1 MMSRLTVSHFGRVV
15 FAVVVC
21 FLFLSPLRAHA
32 DDYEQYQ
39 QAKNALETLAS
50 GIRMGEGAV
59 GQVLM
64 EAMQSNHGDMKKWN
78 DLDAKMA
85 ELGQTI
91 DSNLPEISRNA
102 AVVLALTPDEYL
114 PSVSLGQPFAG
125 NLKMAADK
133 KKELLDLAKSENDKL
148 DKTNKLL
155 AQMDRNILNAAK
167 HVVTDTIEDAVLP
180 SQEELGGEAAIVVLS
195 LYFGPPGWVVG
206 TVVAGSFAFND
217 LIALYYNSQAAADQ
231 ARVLSQMKQSLLDRK
246 SKLEKN
252 ISTLTD
258 GAREMYQ
265 IEQILAKHEK
275 KVNEYKAKITAA
287 MDSLNE
293 QYKSAFEAKKKKLD
307 EEAQKLAAQPKPE
320 IKMGGWYYGMENI
333 PPITSGEYAGEVD
346 SMISQMRSYVQAVE
360 DGGDPDN
367 YQIMVT
373 DWHNRLNDRYRK
385 AREEYD
391 QKYKLYSQA
400 SETCWKAISAASDEY
415 NRAWDAIW
423 NGCRPWNDNCRNALQ
438 AAGNRYNA
446 AVNAAYAGLRPF
458 GQAMVSPYRE
468 MVKLQHI
475 HSPVASVAY
484 PFGERI
490 NNATRAHTRDFW
502 NEYRLW
508 ETKFGEANTNAYNAV
523 SDVPYWIDQWKE
535 RSNKLDEEIQRSLYW
550 GGNIADIRTGLLA
563 TANQLKDLH
572 KTVQEAAKKYAEAN
586 SERMRVANLAQAEL
600 TGILNKY
607 GKLVN
612 YYWSSYFYMNW
623 LGERMEFT
631 PHAPEQEKNIKAFE
645 DMIKKTFTLYEP
657 ENLKNAQKLD
667 ILGIAAIYE
676 NKANELTFYTDWVD
690 TYRHRASAA
699 AGALNRISIEKTRQ
713 GFYAARGGNAQEV
726 LAREFAKPP
735 WSTLGQD
742 AEKYVAKGDF
752 AALPWGKHQSWE
764 SLGLWQKLYAGQ
776 TVLLDKLNKDAKNYL
791 QAKSK
796 GWFMPVPAKTMDPLI
811 ENWKKLREVCDRFD
825 KLAKPEHDKL
835 AGGQE
840 QAQKEAQ
847 TVFETWG
854 KMPKYSQDMVAGE
867 YRRFYNAYYWLHS
880 YIGRKIDA
888 TRTTLQPPNN
898 SVAVNLDNLILG
910 YAPAYEKWKKQ
921 QEEAER
927 RMEEQRRQW
936 EAAEKARLEKEKKQA
951 EEEAQRAARAIE
963 EEKKRAVENL
973 SLVKDFYARFKEA
986 YEERNDSRVISM
998 ISDQWQAGDGT
1009 TLSDLQMTLRRT
1021 FKTFDEIRYNIQSL
1035 SITPG
1040 QDGRY
1045 SISYDVT
1052 ITSRI
1057 YKRNLKHEEK
1067 SSIYEEV
1074 TIDKSGKAKISKTLG
1089 GRFWYVQ

>member
-1 MMSRLTVSHFGRVV
+1 MSRLTVSHFGRVV
-15 FAVVVC
+15 LAVVVC
-21 FLFLSPLRAHA
+21 CLFLGPLRAHA

-39 QAKNALETLAS
+39 QAKNAVETLAS

-78 DLDAKMA
+78 DLDAKMT
-85 ELGQTI
+85 ELGGTI

-102 AVVLALTPDEYL
+102 AVILALNPDEYL

-231 ARVLSQMKQSLLDRK
+231 TRVLSQMKQSLQDRK
-246 SKLEKN
+246 AKLEKN
-252 ISTLTD
+252 ISTLTE

-400 SETCWKAISAASDEY
+400 SEVCGKATNAASDEY
-415 NRAWDAIW
+415 NRAWNAIW
-423 NGCRPWNDNCRNALQ
+423 NGCRPWNDSCRNALQ

-458 GQAMVSPYRE
+458 GQALVSPYRE

-523 SDVPYWIDQWKE
+523 SDVPYWIDQWKD
-535 RSNKLDEEIQRSLYW
+535 RANKLDEEIQRSLYW

-563 TANQLKDLH
+563 TASQLKDLH
-572 KTVQEAAKKYAEAN
+572 KTVQEATKKYAEAN
-586 SERMRVANLAQAEL
+586 SERMRVANLAQTEL

-612 YYWSSYFYMNW
+612 YYWSSYFSMNW
-623 LGERMEFT
+623 LGSPMEFT

-667 ILGIAAIYE
+667 ILWIAAVYE
-676 NKANELTFYTDWVD
+676 SKANELTFYTDWVD
-690 TYRHRASAA
+690 TYRHRASTA
-699 AGALNRISIEKTRQ
+699 AGALNRISMEKTAH
-713 GFYAARGGNAQEV
+713 GFYGARGGTAQEV
-726 LAREFAKPP
+726 LKKEFTQPP
-735 WSTLGQD
+735 WSTISRD
-742 AEKYVAKGDF
+742 ADKYVSKGDF
-752 AALPWGKHQSWE
+752 SALPWATYQPWD
-764 SLGLWQKLYAGQ
+764 SLGVWQKLYAGQ
-776 TVLLDKLNKDAKNYL
+776 NILMAKLDKEARYYI
-791 QAKSK
+791 QIRSQ
-796 GWFMPVPAKTMDPLI
+796 GGFQPVPAGLMKALEDD
-811 ENWKKLREVCDRFD
+811 WKKLREVCERYDV
-825 KLAKPEHDKL
+825 LAKAERDKIG
-835 AGGQE
+835 ADGQE
-840 QAQKEAQ
+840 KVQKAGQ
-847 TVFETWG
+847 IVFETFN
-854 KMPKYSQDMVAGE
+854 KMPKLSRDIVQGEHSRFQGAYS
-867 YRRFYNAYYWLHS
+867 WLIS
-880 YIGRKIDA
+880 YLGSKVEAVRPS
-888 TRTTLQPPNN
+888 LQPPTN
-898 SVAVNLDNLILG
+898 SVALQLDNLILG
-910 YAPAYEKWKKQ
+910 YAPAYEKWKRE
-921 QEEAER
+921 QEEAQR
-927 RMEEQRRQW
+927 RAEEQRRQW
-936 EAAEKARLEKEKKQA
+936 EAAEKLRIEQEKKKA
-951 EEEAQRAARAIE
+951 EEER
-963 EEKKRAVENL
+963 RAVEAQQKKSSENIV
-973 SLVKDFYARFKEA
+973 LVKDFYTRFKEA
-986 YEERNDSRVISM
+986 YEGRNDSQVMSM
-998 ISDQWQAGDGT
+998 ISDGWQAGDGS

-1021 FKTFDEIRYNIQSL
+1021 FKTFDEIRYNIQNL

-1074 TIDKSGKAKISKTLG
+1074 TIDQSGKAKISKTLG